1 MDFVAFL
8 TLFFFFFSIFS
19 SIHLPTDKRI
29 TSTLTKEQLSEAGR
43 LFNFIVKLRVLQQ
56 EIEETSPELA
66 AEKAREWGHASD
78 SDFSSNED

>member
-1 MDFVAFL
+1 ML
-8 TLFFFFFSIFS
+8 LIKFFFSFFS
-19 SIHLPTDKRI
+19 SIYLPTDKRI

-78 SDFSSNED
+78 SEFSSNED